1 MNQPPVWV
9 WDRILLAHMT
19 LVLLQAENPESFGLN
34 LPGSPSHAAE
44 AVYAMP
50 KPRICIATVQ
60 CYNPS
65 SVPGEAPAVKVT
77 VKKEQRRPLCC
88 PHSYHGFVRK
98 FGMCTINPLS

>member
-1 MNQPPVWV
+1 
-9 WDRILLAHMT
+9 MT

-65 SVPGEAPAVKVT
+65 SVPGEAPAVR
-77 VKKEQRRPLCC
+77 VKRWAAALLTEACIDGLF
-88 PHSYHGFVRK
+88 STF
-98 FGMCTINPLS
+98 NPAEA

>member
-50 KPRICIATVQ
+50 KPRICHRYSTMLQSFFGAWRGS
-60 CYNPS
+60 CGE
-65 SVPGEAPAVKVT
+65 GEALGSCPAD
-77 VKKEQRRPLCC
+77 RGL
-88 PHSYHGFVRK
+88 H
-98 FGMCTINPLS
+98 